1 MWNGKP
7 MEAGFSLL
15 HKDTCILVKLWTIS
29 DFFLLFYETNKV
41 KSVKDFTGS
50 SGCILIGLQ
59 LEFPVIAREKA
70 TGPIP

>member
-1 MWNGKP
+1 MWNGEP

-15 HKDTCILVKLWTIS
+15 HKDTCILVRLWIIS

-41 KSVKDFTGS
+41 KSMKHFTGS
-50 SGCILIGLQ
+50 SGCILIGLY